1 MWSSS
6 ITNEESEDVERVQTV
21 AVKIILKDNYTNYE
35 ESLTITGLGKLQ
47 SRRKILCLNF
57 AKKCLNNDKMASL
70 FPLNPRYNE
79 NARNSEKYK
88 VNFAH
93 SNRLK
98 YSAIPALKRLLN
110 ENSK

>member
-1 MWSSS
+1 MIRCNIFDIS
-6 ITNEESEDVERVQTV
+6 ITMIRCN
-21 AVKIILKDNYTNYE
+21 
-35 ESLTITGLGKLQ
+35 GP
-47 SRRKILCLNF
+47 
-57 AKKCLNNDKMASL
+57 KKEKVRHTKWCLNNDKMASL

-98 YSAIPALKRLLN
+98 YSAIPALQRLLN